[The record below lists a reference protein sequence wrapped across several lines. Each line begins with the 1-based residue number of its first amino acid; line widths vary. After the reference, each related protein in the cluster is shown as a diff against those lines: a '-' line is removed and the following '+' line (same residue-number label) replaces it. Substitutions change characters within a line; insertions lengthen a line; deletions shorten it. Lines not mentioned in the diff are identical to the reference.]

1 MTAADP
7 GGGFWARVI
16 SCLVASV
23 PGLDTA
29 AAQRVLAAASAD
41 GGRALR
47 EVEALLKEHPGA
59 LAITPAAYP
68 LVLVRLAH
76 ALIEAGYQTVV
87 APACGGCGKI
97 TTGLRRMT
105 ASGRVCGA
113 CAARGSTGT
122 CTRCGRVRRINARRP
137 EGGICSAC
145 YDKDEQVVTECGGCG
160 RRRRAATRMPDGT
173 ARCQFCATRPA
184 RTCSA
189 CGQQRTVAGTTKA
202 GPVCASCYQAP
213 QRPCGRCGRTRKIA
227 RRATASDPDLCY
239 GCYQGAVAVCSACG
253 ETRPC
258 QRISSGSP
266 ICRTCRTRPPRPCF
280 RCGRD
285 RPVQAEWP
293 AGPVCAAVMSV
304 SAAALP
310 SAQAA
315 GWCGRWSVATSREGR
330 SAARAPG
337 LPGWTTRASS
347 AAREGRYTAA
357 GAVSAASWP
366 NAPRPCSPV
375 PAGKSPR
382 SCIP

>member
-1 MTAADP
+1 MA
-7 GGGFWARVI
+7 GRG
-16 SCLVASV
+16 LASS
-23 PGLDTA
+23 PAWSPRCRGWTP
-29 AAQRVLAAASAD
+29 QPPSGVLAAASAD

-68 LVLVRLAH
+68 LALVRLAH

-97 TTGLRRMT
+97 TTGLRRKT

-122 CTRCGRVRRINARRP
+122 CARCGRVRRINARRP

-160 RRRRAATRMPDGT
+160 RRRRAAARMPDGT

-189 CGQQRTVAGTTKA
+189 CGQQRTVAGTTEA

-227 RRATASDPDLCY
+227 RRATASAPDLCY
-239 GCYQGAVAVCSACG
+239 GCYQGAWRSARSAG
-253 ETRPC
+253 KPGRA
-258 QRISSGSP
+258 SGSP
-266 ICRTCRTRPPRPCF
+266 RAARS
-280 RCGRD
+280 
-285 RPVQAEWP
+285 AAP
-293 AGPVCAAVMSV
+293 AGPALPGRASGAGATARSRRNGPPGRSAPAATSV
-304 SAAALP
+304 SAATLP

-315 GWCGRWSVATSREGR
+315 GWCGR
-330 SAARAPG
+330 
-337 LPGWTTRASS
+337 
-347 AAREGRYTAA
+347 
-357 GAVSAASWP
+357 
-366 NAPRPCSPV
+366 
-375 PAGKSPR
+375 
-382 SCIP
+382 